1 MHVCVCQVQAGCR
14 GIETTT
20 QTSIIKP
27 WDATK
32 SRLEGNL
39 QHQTS
44 MLGKKKGFNWWP
56 QLLSL
61 KDQEEKKKKSKSKVS
76 MKKEV
81 ITMSTKTNQTK
92 NRNKIPKNQ

>member
-39 QHQTS
+39 
-44 MLGKKKGFNWWP
+44 
-56 QLLSL
+56 
-61 KDQEEKKKKSKSKVS
+61 
-76 MKKEV
+76 
-81 ITMSTKTNQTK
+81 
-92 NRNKIPKNQ
+92 

>member
-1 MHVCVCQVQAGCR
+1 MWPQFPKLKSHRTTLLKIKLRFIITNACVCVCQVQAGCR

-39 QHQTS
+39 
-44 MLGKKKGFNWWP
+44 
-56 QLLSL
+56 
-61 KDQEEKKKKSKSKVS
+61 
-76 MKKEV
+76 
-81 ITMSTKTNQTK
+81 
-92 NRNKIPKNQ
+92 